1 MSVEI
6 ETHITCDGCGDTSLD
21 EGNTIYCEECYD
33 RLMGELEELEA
44 EIDDLRQGNLEL
56 TQENEEL
63 KDNAK

>member
-6 ETHITCDGCGDTSLD
+6 NLAITCDECGTQSILK
-21 EGNTIYCEECYD
+21 TYCEDCYNS
-33 RLMGELEELEA
+33 LQGELEELEA